1 MPLGKLAHYS
11 IRTKDL
17 EASVKFYTE
26 VMGLFR
32 GYRPDFAFNGAWL
45 YRGGDE
51 AEYGLV
57 HIISDTPEDAAAL
70 SGYLGDRASSEVGGG
85 ALDHIAFLA
94 TNWPAMRQHIQ
105 ALGVTYR
112 EREVP
117 TMGLHQVFLDD
128 PSGVTIELNYP
139 DASST

>member
-1 MPLGKLAHYS
+1 MPIGKLAHYS

-26 VMGLFR
+26 VMGLHR

-57 HIISDTPEDAAAL
+57 HIISDAPEDQAAL
-70 SGYLGDRASSEVGGG
+70 SAYLGERAPGDAIGGP
-85 ALDHIAFLA
+85 LDHIAFLA
-94 TNWPAMRQHIQ
+94 TNWPAMRDHIQ
-105 ALGVTYR
+105 GLGVAYR

-117 TMGLHQVFLDD
+117 TMGLHQVFLED

-139 DASST
+139 DATSS